1 MAQLGETVLCLP
13 VRLHGLQQTAGP
25 CSLYQGYRQDPG
37 PGPFSRGH
45 RMGRSHPG
53 ARAGPGHGR
62 TGSPCPEG
70 FLWDL
75 GNPDGHLHAVPIA
88 DGQPGEGET
97 VPLRRGDRFPGMDR
111 APDVQCRNIDPGDM
125 VHPEIT

>member
-1 MAQLGETVLCLP
+1 
-13 VRLHGLQQTAGP
+13 
-25 CSLYQGYRQDPG
+25 
-37 PGPFSRGH
+37 
-45 RMGRSHPG
+45 MGRPHPG

-62 TGSPCPEG
+62 TEGKGPEG

-88 DGQPGEGET
+88 DGQPGEREA
-97 VPLRRGDRFPGMDR
+97 VPLRRGDRFPGMDG
-111 APDVQCRNIDPGDM
+111 APDVQCRNIGLGDM